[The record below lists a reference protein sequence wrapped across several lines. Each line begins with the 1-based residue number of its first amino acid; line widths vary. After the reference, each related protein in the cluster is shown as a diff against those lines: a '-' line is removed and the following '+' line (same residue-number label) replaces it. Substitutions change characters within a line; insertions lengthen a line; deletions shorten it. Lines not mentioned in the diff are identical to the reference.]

1 MNCDTK
7 DFRYPLQAHVYYPLV
22 EQSAYGDIRKQ
33 WNFDR
38 NIHCSLEPAGSS
50 FKEEFD
56 PNVLAMKDQLLVG
69 RFKEDIRTSS
79 LEEHFEITNVLITNI
94 VDKNCELVYKET
106 GGPRSDKGTLY
117 EIATIQPFLNPFGRI
132 EYYKVILKR
141 SENQGMNV

>member
-1 MNCDTK
+1 
-7 DFRYPLQAHVYYPLV
+7 
-22 EQSAYGDIRKQ
+22 
-33 WNFDR
+33 
-38 NIHCSLEPAGSS
+38 
-50 FKEEFD
+50 
-56 PNVLAMKDQLLVG
+56 MKDQLLVG

-79 LEEHFEITNVLITNI
+79 LEEHFETTNVLVTNI

-106 GGPRSDKGTLY
+106 GGVRSDKGTLY